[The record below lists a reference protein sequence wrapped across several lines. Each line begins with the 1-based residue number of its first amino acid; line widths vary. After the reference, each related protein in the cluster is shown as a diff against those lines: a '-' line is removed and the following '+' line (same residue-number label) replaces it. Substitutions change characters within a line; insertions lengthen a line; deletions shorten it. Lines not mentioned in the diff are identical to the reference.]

1 MKALLM
7 MKPFDY
13 RVQLVLKAFEV
24 SLRVELSEVLDIP

>member
-7 MKPFDY
+7 MKYSDY
-13 RVQLVLKAFEV
+13 RVQLALKAFEV